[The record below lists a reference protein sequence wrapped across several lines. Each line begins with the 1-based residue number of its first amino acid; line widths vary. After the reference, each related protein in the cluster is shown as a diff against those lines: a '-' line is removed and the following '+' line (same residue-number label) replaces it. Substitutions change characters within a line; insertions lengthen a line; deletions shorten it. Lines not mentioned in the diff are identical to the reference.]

1 MKKIILYAILAI
13 NFVLVW
19 FIVDIVGFWPIICI
33 FLITTISSFLLNS
46 VGSRSESE
54 GVITYNPK
62 EWPKFVSIL
71 IAACVG
77 YYLYNLM
84 GELKIVEGQANIIWA
99 YITLN
104 SILPVLIATYTMIRD
119 RNDSITIT
127 SSHVSFRD
135 NSKVGEI
142 NVTDIAS
149 VSVEAGIKLNLT
161 NNGSVLIETPKMNF
175 TTKDV
180 LGAVADI
187 NAKIAK

>member
-46 VGSRSESE
+46 VGSRSESD

-62 EWPKFVSIL
+62 DWPKFVSIL

-127 SSHVSFRD
+127 SSHVSFKD

-142 NVTDIAS
+142 NVADIAS

-161 NNGSVLIETPKMNF
+161 NNSSILIETPKMNF

>member
-46 VGSRSESE
+46 VGSRSESD

-127 SSHVSFRD
+127 SSHVSFKD

-142 NVTDIAS
+142 NVADIAS

-161 NNGSVLIETPKMNF
+161 NNSSILIETPKMNF

>member
-13 NFVLVW
+13 NFILVW

-33 FLITTISSFLLNS
+33 FSITTISSFLLNS
-46 VGSRSESE
+46 ISSRSESD
-54 GVITYNPK
+54 GLIIYNPK
-62 EWPKFVSIL
+62 EWPKFVSVL
-71 IAACVG
+71 IGVGVG
-77 YYLYNLM
+77 YYLFNLM
-84 GELKIVEGQANIIWA
+84 GELKIVEGQTNIVWA

-104 SILPVLIATYTMIRD
+104 SIIPVFIATYTMIRD

-127 SSHVSFRD
+127 SSHVSFKD

-142 NVTDIAS
+142 NIADIAS

-161 NNGSVLIETPKMNF
+161 NNNSILIETPKMNF

>member
-19 FIVDIVGFWPIICI
+19 FIVDILGFWPMICI
-33 FLITTISSFLLNS
+33 FFITTISSFLLNK
-46 VGSRSESE
+46 VGSRSETD

-71 IAACVG
+71 IGACVG

-84 GELKIVEGQANIIWA
+84 GELKIVEGQANIVWA

-104 SILPVLIATYTMIRD
+104 SILPVLIATYTLIRD

-127 SSHVSFRD
+127 SSHVSFKD
-135 NSKVGEI
+135 NSNVGEI
-142 NVTDIAS
+142 NVADIAS
-149 VSVEAGIKLNLT
+149 VSIEDGIKLNLT
-161 NNGSVLIETPKMNF
+161 NNSVVLIQTAKMNF
-175 TTKDV
+175 TVKDV

>member
-1 MKKIILYAILAI
+1 
-13 NFVLVW
+13 
-19 FIVDIVGFWPIICI
+19 
-33 FLITTISSFLLNS
+33 
-46 VGSRSESE
+46 
-54 GVITYNPK
+54 
-62 EWPKFVSIL
+62 
-71 IAACVG
+71 
-77 YYLYNLM
+77 M

-127 SSHVSFRD
+127 SSHVSFKD

-142 NVTDIAS
+142 NVADIAS

-161 NNGSVLIETPKMNF
+161 NNSSILIETPKMNF

>member
-84 GELKIVEGQANIIWA
+84 GELKILEVQANIIWA

>member
-46 VGSRSESE
+46 VGSRSESD

-127 SSHVSFRD
+127 SSHVSFKD

-142 NVTDIAS
+142 NVADIAS
-149 VSVEAGIKLNLT
+149 VSLEAGIKLNLT
-161 NNGSVLIETPKMNF
+161 NNSSILIETPKMNF

-187 NAKIAK
+187 NARIAK